1 MRERAPQQRGLPP
14 EVKVKTFVI
23 VCVLALFL
31 TGVIACEARS
41 QSMPREPEFADEI
54 DMVFSRASEEQ
65 NRQKFYS
72 ILVFVVLGGACT
84 YVTFRGIKK
93 VVSVD

>member
-1 MRERAPQQRGLPP
+1 MGLPP

-23 VCVLALFL
+23 VCVSALFL

-41 QSMPREPEFADEI
+41 QGMAREPELAEEI
-54 DMVFSRASEEQ
+54 DTILSRASEAG

-72 ILVFVVLGGACT
+72 ILIFVVLGGACA